1 MIIGICGQAGSG
13 KDTAADFLVKNA
25 NFVKVAFADPMK
37 RICQDVFDFTD
48 EQLWGPSE
56 KRNAEDE
63 RYPRLTDEQ
72 IAEHVQSLM
81 LGPKNLTPRFALQ
94 QLGSEWGR
102 NCFKDTWVQYALRV
116 HAKLQT
122 GEYYYDA
129 KSGLRVMCTT
139 GAFDRYGEL
148 MVKPKTN
155 VVISDVR
162 FINEIDAIKKAGGH
176 VIRMLR
182 GKGLEGAAGQHGSE
196 TEQASI
202 PLTAFDHVIDNRTW
216 TLDELEAH
224 MRLVAAYWHEPTT
237 IKETT

>member
-13 KDTAADFLVKNA
+13 KDTAADFFVKHA
-25 NFVKVAFADPMK
+25 GFVKVAFADPMK

-56 KRNAEDE
+56 CRNAEDE

-72 IAEHVQSLM
+72 LAEHVQKLM
-81 LGPKNLTPRFALQ
+81 LGPKNLTPRYALQ

-102 NCFKDTWVQYALRV
+102 NCFQDTWVRYALRV
-116 HAKLQT
+116 HEKLQT
-122 GEYYYDA
+122 GEYYYDV
-129 KSGLRVMCTT
+129 KTGLRALV
-139 GAFDRYGEL
+139 GVGSFDQHGQE
-148 MVKPKTN
+148 MVRPKTN

-162 FINEIDAIKKAGGH
+162 FKNEIDAIKGAGGK

-202 PLTAFDHVIDNRTW
+202 PLDYFDLLVDNRTW
-216 TLDELEAH
+216 TLEQLEKF
-224 MRLVAAYWHEPTT
+224 MRETAAMWKQYPTP
-237 IKETT
+237 KE